1 MKLKI
6 SYRVE
11 NWKSYNQALRNRG
24 NLSFWFTDE
33 IFRVERSSK
42 RGRPSEFSDAFIELA
57 LTIRHLF
64 HLPLRATQGFL
75 DWVFAAQGIDF
86 TCCDFSLLSKRTA
99 GIAKKIERVLPNI
112 DYVKDLVFDS
122 TGLKVY
128 GEGEWKVR
136 THGKDKRRKWKK
148 LHLAVDTQTHQI
160 VGHLLTGAKA
170 HDGKKLKPLLRNV
183 KKVGR
188 GYGDGAYDQHQCYQV
203 LAQKGAR
210 PVIPPRKNAKPDQ
223 IVWTEAEQWRNL
235 NVNACEA
242 LGRKEW
248 KVGVGY
254 HHRSLAETHVGRFK
268 QIFTGQMQTQ
278 KLANQKAEIAIKVKI
293 LNYMAKLGMPDTKT
307 TKTWVP

>member
-1 MKLKI
+1 MD
-6 SYRVE
+6 S
-11 NWKSYNQALRNRG
+11 
-24 NLSFWFTDE
+24 
-33 IFRVERSSK
+33 
-42 RGRPSEFSDAFIELA
+42 
-57 LTIRHLF
+57 LF
-64 HLPLRATQGFL
+64 KM
-75 DWVFAAQGIDF
+75 QGIDF
-86 TCCDFSLLSKRTA
+86 SCCDFSLLSKRA
-99 GIAKKIERVLPNI
+99 AEVGKHLERIAQKVGH
-112 DYVKDLVFDS
+112 VAHLVFDS

-170 HDGKKLKPLLRNV
+170 HDGEKLKPLLRNV

-188 GYGDGAYDQHQCYQV
+188 GYGDGAYDQHQCYQI
-203 LAQKGAR
+203 LAAKGAR
-210 PVIPPRKNAKPDQ
+210 PVIPPRKNAKPSQ

-254 HHRSLAETHVGRFK
+254 HRRSLAETHVGRFK
-268 QIFTGQMQTQ
+268 QIFTGHLQAQ
-278 KLANQKAEIAIKVKI
+278 KLANQKAEIAIKVKL
-293 LNYMAKLGMPDTKT
+293 LNYMATLGMPETQT
-307 TKTWVP
+307 TKTWVV